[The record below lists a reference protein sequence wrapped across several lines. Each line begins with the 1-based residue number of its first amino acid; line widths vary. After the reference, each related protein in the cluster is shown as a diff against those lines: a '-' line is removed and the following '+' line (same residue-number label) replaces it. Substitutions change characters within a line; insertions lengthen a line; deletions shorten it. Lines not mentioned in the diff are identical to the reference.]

1 MKINLKEELG
11 LNKDFEV
18 KASNMNMEKS
28 IQMQLSMAK
37 MDNIQGK
44 EGVEILEQTLKTI
57 QDSSQFVKDMLKM
70 NAKESA
76 LIDDMEMTDT
86 MQLVNRICLRVMG
99 NTDEEIKKCL
109 QNWSMVKTRE
119 KNSPAERVYNYE
131 NQLADLRLVKNRF
144 SLVALRT

>member
-1 MKINLKEELG
+1 MKISVEKELG
-11 LNKDFEV
+11 IKKEFEV

-76 LIDDMEMTDT
+76 LIDNMEMADT

-99 NTDEEIKKCL
+99 NTDEEIEE
-109 QNWSMVKTRE
+109 MF
-119 KNSPAERVYNYE
+119 AEPVDGE
-131 NQLADLRLVKNRF
+131 DAGKE
-144 SLVALRT
+144 

>member
-99 NTDEEIKKCL
+99 NTDEEIKE
-109 QNWSMVKTRE
+109 MF
-119 KNSPAERVYNYE
+119 AEPVDGE
-131 NQLADLRLVKNRF
+131 DTGKE
-144 SLVALRT
+144 